1 MPQRIEMSEPATR
14 LEHESQGQCK
24 AAYRKWLLG
33 LVLLHLL
40 AVVAEPLFF
49 YSRSDVQAGPEFLA
63 LRRGLGPYV
72 DWMYLDHGYFFFAPN
87 PGPSHLVGIRD
98 QSVVFPDRKEQWP
111 RLLYHRYFMLSEFYN
126 NSFAP
131 RALDPQD
138 MTDRLFVARW
148 EEDRRFYQTLQRSIS
163 KSIQSQMNTRGEER
177 IETWPELV
185 RLERPLPGPL
195 EVLSGAKRLGDSRD
209 LIVLPEGPES
219 PPVPAGPTSAVPISA
234 GPTPAGPVQGIPIQ
248 GIPIQG
254 IPVQGVSLP

>member
-1 MPQRIEMSEPATR
+1 MPQRIEKSEPAAR
-14 LEHESQGQCK
+14 LEHESRGQCK

-33 LVLLHLL
+33 LAVFHLL

-131 RALDPQD
+131 TALDPQD
-138 MTDRLFVARW
+138 MTDKLFVARW
-148 EEDRRFYQTLQRSIS
+148 EEDRRFYQTLQRSIA
-163 KSIQSQMNTRGEER
+163 KSIQSQWNARGDNRENTPGDSR

-185 RLERPLPGPL
+185 RLERPLPGSL

-219 PPVPAGPTSAVPISA
+219 QSGT
-234 GPTPAGPVQGIPIQ
+234 AGPVQAGRVQAGAVQAGPVL
-248 GIPIQG
+248 G
-254 IPVQGVSLP
+254 IPVLGVPLP

>member
-163 KSIQSQMNTRGEER
+163 KSIQSQINTRGDDR
-177 IETWPELV
+177 IEMWPELV

-219 PPVPAGPTSAVPISA
+219 PPVPAGP
-234 GPTPAGPVQGIPIQ
+234 
-248 GIPIQG
+248 IQG

>member
-1 MPQRIEMSEPATR
+1 MRQRIEKSEPAAR
-14 LEHESQGQCK
+14 LEDESRGQCK
-24 AAYRKWLLG
+24 ASYRKWLLG
-33 LVLLHLL
+33 LVIFHLL

-49 YSRSDVQAGPEFLA
+49 YSRSEVQAGPEFLA

-131 RALDPQD
+131 TALDPQD
-138 MTDRLFVARW
+138 MTDKLFVARW

-163 KSIQSQMNTRGEER
+163 KSIQSQMGTRGDDRWEDR
-177 IETWPELV
+177 IESWPELV

-219 PPVPAGPTSAVPISA
+219 LSTPAGPIPAGPIPAGPTLGVP
-234 GPTPAGPVQGIPIQ
+234 
-248 GIPIQG
+248 
-254 IPVQGVSLP
+254 LP

>member
-1 MPQRIEMSEPATR
+1 MPPRIEKSEPATR
-14 LEHESQGQCK
+14 LEHESRGQCK
-24 AAYRKWLLG
+24 PAYRKWLLG
-33 LVLLHLL
+33 FAVFHLL

-49 YSRSDVQAGPEFLA
+49 YSRSEVQAGPEFLA

-131 RALDPQD
+131 TALDPQD
-138 MTDRLFVARW
+138 MTDKFFVARW

-163 KSIQSQMNTRGEER
+163 KSIQSQWNTREETRGNDR
-177 IETWPELV
+177 IESLPELV

-195 EVLSGAKRLGDSRD
+195 EVLSGSKRLGDSRD

-219 PPVPAGPTSAVPISA
+219 PPTPAV
-234 GPTPAGPVQGIPIQ
+234 PTPAVPTPAVPTPAVPTSEGPVQGIPIQ
-248 GIPIQG
+248 GVP
-254 IPVQGVSLP
+254 LP

>member
-1 MPQRIEMSEPATR
+1 MPQRIEMSEPAAR
-14 LEHESQGQCK
+14 LEYESRGTCK
-24 AAYRKWLLG
+24 PAYRRWLLG
-33 LVLLHLL
+33 LVLFHLL

-98 QSVVFPDRKEQWP
+98 RSVVFPDRKEQWP

-131 RALDPQD
+131 TALDPQE
-138 MTDRLFVARW
+138 MTDRMFVARW

-163 KSIQSQMNTRGEER
+163 KSIQSQLGTRGEER
-177 IETWPELV
+177 REDRIESWPELV
-185 RLERPLPGPL
+185 RLERPLPGPQ

-219 PPVPAGPTSAVPISA
+219 PSVPAGPA
-234 GPTPAGPVQGIPIQ
+234 GTAGPAGPALRGP
-248 GIPIQG
+248 
-254 IPVQGVSLP
+254 LP

>member
-1 MPQRIEMSEPATR
+1 MPPRIEKSEPAAR
-14 LEHESQGQCK
+14 VEHESRGQCK

-33 LVLLHLL
+33 FAIFHLL

-131 RALDPQD
+131 TALDPQD
-138 MTDRLFVARW
+138 MTDKSFVARW

-163 KSIQSQMNTRGEER
+163 KSIQSQWNTRGDDRGESL
-177 IETWPELV
+177 PELV

-219 PPVPAGPTSAVPISA
+219 PSTQPGR
-234 GPTPAGPVQGIPIQ
+234 TPAGPIPAGPIPAGPIQAGPIQ
-248 GIPIQG
+248 GVP
-254 IPVQGVSLP
+254 LP

>member
-1 MPQRIEMSEPATR
+1 MPQRIEMSEPSTR
-14 LEHESQGQCK
+14 LEHGSRGQCQ
-24 AAYRKWLLG
+24 ASYRKWLLG
-33 LVLLHLL
+33 LVLFHLL

-98 QSVVFPDRKEQWP
+98 RSVVFPDRKEQWP

-126 NSFAP
+126 SSFAP
-131 RALDPQD
+131 TALDPQD
-138 MTDRLFVARW
+138 MTDRMFVARW
-148 EEDRRFYQTLQRSIS
+148 EEDRRFYRTLQRSIS
-163 KSIQSQMNTRGEER
+163 KSIQSQMNTRGDDR

-185 RLERPLPGPL
+185 RLERPLPGPQ

-219 PPVPAGPTSAVPISA
+219 PSPPAVTTSGGPTS
-234 GPTPAGPVQGIPIQ
+234 AGPVQGIGVQ
-248 GIPIQG
+248 GIAVQG
-254 IPVQGVSLP
+254 IAVQGVSFP

>member
-1 MPQRIEMSEPATR
+1 MPKRIEKSEPADR
-14 LEHESQGQCK
+14 LEHESLGQCK

-33 LVLLHLL
+33 LAVLHLL

-131 RALDPQD
+131 TALDPQD
-138 MTDRLFVARW
+138 MTDKLFVARW
-148 EEDRRFYQTLQRSIS
+148 EEDRRFYQTLQRSIA
-163 KSIQSQMNTRGEER
+163 KSIQSQWNAWGDNRENTRGDDG

-219 PPVPAGPTSAVPISA
+219 QSAPA
-234 GPTPAGPVQGIPIQ
+234 GPTPAGPTSEGPVL
-248 GIPIQG
+248 G
-254 IPVQGVSLP
+254 IPVLGVPLP

>member
-1 MPQRIEMSEPATR
+1 MRQRIEKSEPAAR
-14 LEHESQGQCK
+14 LEDESRGQCK
-24 AAYRKWLLG
+24 ASYRKWLLG
-33 LVLLHLL
+33 LVIFHLL

-131 RALDPQD
+131 TALDPQD
-138 MTDRLFVARW
+138 MTDKLFVARW

-163 KSIQSQMNTRGEER
+163 KSIQSQMGTRGDDRWGDR
-177 IETWPELV
+177 IESWPELV

-219 PPVPAGPTSAVPISA
+219 LSTPAGPIPAGPIPAGPTLGVP
-234 GPTPAGPVQGIPIQ
+234 
-248 GIPIQG
+248 
-254 IPVQGVSLP
+254 

>member
-1 MPQRIEMSEPATR
+1 MPPRIEKSEPADR
-14 LEHESQGQCK
+14 LEHESRGQCK

-33 LVLLHLL
+33 LALFHLL

-131 RALDPQD
+131 TALDPQD
-138 MTDRLFVARW
+138 MTDKLFVARW
-148 EEDRRFYQTLQRSIS
+148 EEDRRFYQTLQRSIA
-163 KSIQSQMNTRGEER
+163 KSIQSQWNARGDNRENTRGDDG

-219 PPVPAGPTSAVPISA
+219 QSAPAGPTSSGPIQA
-234 GPTPAGPVQGIPIQ
+234 GPIQ
-248 GIPIQG
+248 GVP
-254 IPVQGVSLP
+254 LP